1 MHVELF
7 SVLVD
12 TRRLSVGVFKQFEV
26 ASLCAH
32 DGRRDMSLEL
42 IGTVRYKVGY
52 CDYWVL
58 AKRGDSI
65 VRCTLNPHLTPDAS
79 FEADIERYRRLST
92 ATNGSASPT
101 DFWSER
107 LAQSLGSQGREK
119 FRHQAH
125 MDAASMAQLFIGL
138 K

>member
-12 TRRLSVGVFKQFEV
+12 TRRLSVGVFKQLEI
-26 ASLCAH
+26 APLCA
-32 DGRRDMSLEL
+32 DNGRIDMSLEL

-52 CDYWVL
+52 CDYWAL

-65 VRCTLNPHLTPDAS
+65 VRCALNPTLTLDAT
-79 FEADIERYRRLST
+79 FGADIARYRRLS
-92 ATNGSASPT
+92 APKNGSSLPDT
-101 DFWSER
+101 FWSER
-107 LAQSLGSQGREK
+107 LSQSLADQGREK
-119 FRHQAH
+119 FRHQTH
-125 MDAASMAQLFIGL
+125 LEAASLTQLFIGL